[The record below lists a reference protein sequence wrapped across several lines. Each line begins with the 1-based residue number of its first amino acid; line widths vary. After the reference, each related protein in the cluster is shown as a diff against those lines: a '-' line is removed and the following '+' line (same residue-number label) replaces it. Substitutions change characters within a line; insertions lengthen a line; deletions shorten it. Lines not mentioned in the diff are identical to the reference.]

1 MSWWSPA
8 PSSSPLASK
17 GRSFDLNS
25 GEIES
30 TEETYV
36 NRMQIKKQTSHP
48 STHNDLPS
56 TTTSDAE
63 SSTEANP

>member
-1 MSWWSPA
+1 MFIYLDFMSWWSPA
-8 PSSSPLASK
+8 PSASPLASK

-36 NRMQIKKQTSHP
+36 HRMQIKKQTSQATTHDNLTNEDNP
-48 STHNDLPS
+48 SN
-56 TTTSDAE
+56 
-63 SSTEANP
+63 N

>member
-36 NRMQIKKQTSHP
+36 NRMQIKKQTSYSSIHD
-48 STHNDLPS
+48 DL
-56 TTTSDAE
+56 TSDVE
-63 SSTEANP
+63 SASGDIRSNY